1 MRRVFILELNVLR
14 EKDNSNKGL
23 FFFKCYS
30 IGNFISN
37 TVSGINKLE
46 SEVENARSLKS

>member
-23 FFFKCYS
+23 FFKCYS